1 MRHIL
6 NIAVFAL
13 SLLLLQ
19 GASKMDYLID
29 GVPLPANLTPAA
41 DEASKF
47 AGVWIGAW
55 DGILKHIL
63 VVESIADGGS
73 AKVVYAV
80 ADHPHGRFKRAW
92 KRRNARIVDGSLVV
106 SGENSSVTYRLS
118 ATGRLAATFGKD
130 SGFAIMT
137 RQKFAEL
144 DKAGANIEWSAG
156 EHLMLAT
163 DLMEN
168 GKPVG
173 LETVLYKPAG
183 NGPFPLAVVNHGS
196 TGYGNDKSLFTNT
209 WVNPWLADF
218 LNERGWMV
226 AFPQRR
232 GRGKSDGLYDEG
244 FAEDRGKGYTCDPDR
259 SLAGANRAL
268 QDIDSALA
276 ALRRRPDTSKAPVLL
291 SGNSRGGIL
300 STAYAG
306 LHPDQVHGV
315 INFVGGWIGEG
326 CYSARTVNQAL
337 FKMGAAFPKPMLWL
351 YGRDDLYYSIDHSRE
366 NADSFRK
373 AGGTANFIE
382 VKVAGKNNGHY
393 VAAIPPLWKED
404 VAGYLDT
411 ISALPD
417 E

>member
-1 MRHIL
+1 MRQFFKF
-6 NIAVFAL
+6 AVFAL
-13 SLLLLQ
+13 SVLLLQ

-41 DEASKF
+41 DGSSKF
-47 AGVWIGAW
+47 AGVWIGSW
-55 DGILKHIL
+55 DGVLKHIL
-63 VVESIADGGS
+63 VVESIAADG
-73 AKVVYAV
+73 AARVIYAV
-80 ADHPHGRFKRAW
+80 ADHPQGRFKRAW
-92 KRRNARIVDGSLVV
+92 RRRDAVVDEDSLTVN
-106 SGENSSVTYRLS
+106 GENFSATYRLS

-130 SGFAIMT
+130 SGFAIMI
-137 RQKFAEL
+137 RQEFGKLA
-144 DKAGANIEWSAG
+144 KPGANIAWSAG
-156 EHLMLAT
+156 EHLMLPT
-163 DLMEN
+163 DLIEN

-196 TGYGNDKSLFTNT
+196 TGFGNDKSLFTNT

-218 LNERGWMV
+218 LNGRGWMV

-244 FAEDRGKGYTCDPDR
+244 FAEDRSKGYTCDPER
-259 SLAGANRAL
+259 SLAGADRAL
-268 QDIDSALA
+268 QDIDSAMA
-276 ALRRRPDTSKAPVLL
+276 ALRRRPDISNAPVLL

-326 CYSARTVNQAL
+326 CYSARWVNQTL
-337 FKMGAAFPKPMLWL
+337 FNMGAAFPKPMLWH
-351 YGRDDLYYSIDHSRE
+351 YGRDDLYYSIDHSRQ
-366 NADSFRK
+366 NVDSFRK

-382 VKVAGKNNGHY
+382 TTVRGKNNGHY
-393 VAAIPPLWKED
+393 VAAIPPLWTAD
-404 VAGYLDT
+404 VTNYLDT
-411 ISALPD
+411 ISANTN